1 MALGSDFL
9 IGVPY
14 RNDQVLHGGIWK
26 ESFPRK
32 KKKELSNMVAGFE
45 KTICKEE
52 SKVGDRSRRNSFI
65 QEQLIMV

>member
-1 MALGSDFL
+1 MEAFGKKVF
-9 IGVPY
+9 
-14 RNDQVLHGGIWK
+14 Q
-26 ESFPRK
+26 E

-45 KTICKEE
+45 KTRFKEE